1 MVMMRL
7 CLALALVA
15 ASSAAPVLSAPVLRM
30 RGGGKHFPK
39 LPDSVHPGVL
49 SGQAVKD
56 LLAAAK
62 EQGYA
67 IPAVNCVTSSS
78 INTVLEA
85 AKKFNS
91 PVMIQFSNGGSQ
103 FYAGKS
109 LPNDKDK
116 LQACVLGA
124 VSVRPLTLPRSSI
137 TPPLLPSSR
146 PGAFVHPVPWG
157 LPRDACAC
165 WGAMGASRFCIFAA
179 AGRDQRLRASPRR
192 KNFC

>member
-1 MVMMRL
+1 MRL

-15 ASSAAPVLSAPVLRM
+15 ASTAAPIASSPVLRM

-39 LPDSVHPGVL
+39 LPDSVKPGVL
-49 SGQAVKD
+49 TGGAVKD
-56 LLAAAK
+56 LLQAAK

-85 AKKFNS
+85 AKKYNS

-103 FYAGKS
+103 FMAGKS

-116 LQACVLGA
+116 LQACILGA
-124 VSVRPLTLPRSSI
+124 IAVSHPLGRLAC
-137 TPPLLPSSR
+137 LLIFFSVQPSLDFGS
-146 PGAFVHPVPWG
+146 
-157 LPRDACAC
+157 
-165 WGAMGASRFCIFAA
+165 
-179 AGRDQRLRASPRR
+179 
-192 KNFC
+192 